1 MADFRPLFFRGQRLF
16 LGVAKAVALLTEVG
30 YDCYSA
36 DFFFLNEI
44 IYRMLIMGIYSLVLL
59 FLGILIIGLVYA
71 KTDNNRVSHHFLFAT
86 ILLLFLVTFFSIHH
100 HFEKTC
106 VILFAGNLNQVVG
119 LIRSWGVAAPL
130 MSLILMILQAIVA
143 PLPAFLVTAANGMI
157 FGSFWGAILS
167 WIGALMGSLTSFYI
181 ARLFGNVAAE
191 KIIRN
196 QKVVEFIKRAGE
208 RRGFYVILL
217 ARLLPFVSF
226 DLISYMA
233 GLSGIRPLAFAS
245 GTAIGML
252 PATIIYTLF
261 GYEMPTMEERFPIIL
276 TITVVFIFI
285 LIVFS
290 LVQGAK
296 KEV

>member
-1 MADFRPLFFRGQRLF
+1 
-16 LGVAKAVALLTEVG
+16 
-30 YDCYSA
+30 
-36 DFFFLNEI
+36 
-44 IYRMLIMGIYSLVLL
+44 MGIYSLVLL
-59 FLGILIIGLVYA
+59 FLGILIIGLIYA
-71 KTDNNRVSHHFLFAT
+71 KIDNNKVSHHFLFVA
-86 ILLLFLVTFFSIHH
+86 ILLLFLVIFFSIHH

-106 VILFAGNLNQVVG
+106 VILFAGNLNQVVR

-157 FGSFWGAILS
+157 FGNIWGALLS
-167 WIGALMGSLTSFYI
+167 WTGALMGALTSFYI

-196 QKVVEFIKRAGE
+196 RKVVDFIRRAGE
-208 RRGFYVILL
+208 KRGFYVILFS
-217 ARLLPFVSF
+217 RLLPFISFYLVSF
-226 DLISYMA
+226 MA
-233 GLSGIRPLAFAS
+233 GLSGIRPLAFIL

-261 GYEMPTMEERFPIIL
+261 GYKMPTMEERFPIIL

-290 LVQGAK
+290 LVQGARK
-296 KEV
+296 KV